1 MIKYLLIIIGSS
13 SILACSRQNDLPGL
27 GQKDSLL
34 VTPLVEQSVEARSP
48 KDSTGLYID
57 STMLKQHQDVDV
69 LKRLTP
75 KQVLDIYES
84 YRPLRNGRTL
94 QASLDSFLTKKQI
107 TLPELHSALAE
118 GDRLG
123 WSGSPVH

>member
-1 MIKYLLIIIGSS
+1 MKIIATLLIVVTLI
-13 SILACSRQNDLPGL
+13 ACGKQNDQPGL

-34 VTPLVEQSVEARSP
+34 VTPLVEPPPEHGTQ
-48 KDSTGLYID
+48 DSTALYVD
-57 STMLKQHQDVDV
+57 STVLRQQHDMDV

-84 YRPLRNGRTL
+84 YRPLRNGRTP
-94 QASLDSFLTKKQI
+94 QSSLDSFLSAKN
-107 TLPELHSALAE
+107 LSLAELHSVLAE